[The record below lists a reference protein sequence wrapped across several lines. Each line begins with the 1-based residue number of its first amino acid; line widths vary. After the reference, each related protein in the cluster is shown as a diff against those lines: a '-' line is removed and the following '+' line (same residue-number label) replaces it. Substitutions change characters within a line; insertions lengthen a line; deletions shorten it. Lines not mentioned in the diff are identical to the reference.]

1 MAFALITK
9 DDYSQLTKG
18 AAASSDFDYVLDK
31 VIIPAVTAI
40 FAQYCGRPDWDRK
53 ERSVYFS
60 PGSNQKRLFLDS
72 PPIIEDPSGTPVIPI
87 VQVWQNSALPRA
99 YASADLLVN
108 GVDYFVHESAGM
120 IEHACG
126 FFGGPK
132 TVKVTYTGGYLTN
145 DGIGAP
151 ADLRLAAIAQTKI
164 IFDRREELGVTSR
177 SQEGGALT
185 MLSVLTLPRQVT
197 MMLDPYRLI
206 RL

>member
-1 MAFALITK
+1 MFALITK

-18 AAASSDFDYVLDK
+18 ETAPSEFDYILGK
-31 VIIPAVTAI
+31 VIIPAVTSI
-40 FAQYCGRPDWDRK
+40 FAQYCGRPDWDKK
-53 ERSVYFS
+53 ERTVYFS
-60 PGSNQKRLFLDS
+60 PCAYQKYLRVDS
-72 PPIIEDPSGTPVIPI
+72 PPIFEDPGGSPVIPI
-87 VQVWQNSALPRA
+87 VQVWQNSALPRV

-108 GVDYFVHESAGM
+108 GTDYFVHEAEGM
-120 IEHACG
+120 IEHVSG

-132 TVKVTYTGGYLTN
+132 TVKVTYTGGYLTA

-164 IFDRREELGVTSR
+164 IFDRREELGVSSR
-177 SQEGGALT
+177 SQEGGAVT

-206 RL
+206 NV